1 MQQDYTYFVY
11 MLNSSSRRAL
21 YTGITNALVK
31 RTMQHRGSKDEHS
44 FTSKYRAFR
53 LVYYEEFGDVNAAIA
68 REKQI
73 KGWTR
78 AKKNALVESMNPT
91 WRDLIH
97 EWEEKWGIEFQL
109 DGRIT
114 RRGEAHKQEQQE
126 MQNQEQKQ
134 LQQQTQNQEQKRPQ
148 QQTQNQEQK
157 QLQQQTQNQEQK
169 QLQQQ
174 TQGPSPPAS
183 PSAQD
188 DNAKTKT
195 KAKATPTTN
204 ATAKAS
210 SQ

>member
-1 MQQDYTYFVY
+1 MQHDYTYFVY

-44 FTSKYRAFR
+44 FTRKYKAFR

-134 LQQQTQNQEQKRPQ
+134 LQQQTQ
-148 QQTQNQEQK
+148 
-157 QLQQQTQNQEQK
+157 
-169 QLQQQ
+169 
-174 TQGPSPPAS
+174 GPSPPAS

-195 KAKATPTTN
+195 KAKATPTTT